1 MQMPVLARI
10 DAYPYRHRLAEVM
23 TAPVVTAPGDQSLG
37 EAAGLMDRLAISS
50 LLVTDP
56 VSGAV
61 AGIVT
66 ERDVLRA
73 VARRGAAALAEPLS
87 AFMSGP
93 VQGLPGDRFVYQA
106 LGRMD
111 RLGVRHLAVTDGR
124 GRPVG
129 IVTARSFLRQR
140 AGEALALGD
149 RIQVAEDAAGIA
161 AVRNR
166 LPDLAAALAA
176 EGVPALDT
184 AAVIAELLRDMTARA
199 AELAERE
206 VTAARGP
213 APAPWCVLVLGSAGR
228 GETLL
233 AFDQDNA
240 LIHAGDDA
248 DDAWYADMA
257 ERMVALLDAG
267 GVPRCRGGVMASN
280 PAWRHSAAGWRGIVE
295 HWVNAARPQ
304 DLLEVDVFFDLHP
317 VHGDRDFAE
326 SLRRDALTHARDVG
340 FLKNLGA
347 QLDAASPPLTIL
359 GRLRTEEG
367 RVDLKLGALWPV
379 AAAARV
385 LALRHG
391 VTATGTMARLERL
404 ACLGVLAEG
413 DRADLQGLYAM
424 AARLVLDQQV
434 ADARVGVVPSPRIDP
449 TRLDRATRRR
459 LCDALRIVGRLADV
473 VRDGLVAVRMSD
485 AVPVAPRP

>member
-1 MQMPVLARI
+1 MQVPVLSRI

-23 TAPVVTAPGDQSLG
+23 TAPVVTAPADLALG
-37 EAAGLMDRLAISS
+37 EAAGLMDRLGISS
-50 LLVTDP
+50 LLVTP
-56 VSGAV
+56 PGSTMV

-87 AFMSGP
+87 AIMSGP
-93 VQGLPGDRFVYQA
+93 VEGLPGDRFVYQA

-161 AVRNR
+161 AVRDR
-166 LPDLAAALAA
+166 LPDLAAALTA

-199 AELAERE
+199 AELAERA
-206 VTAARGP
+206 VTELRGP

-233 AFDQDNA
+233 SFDQDNA
-240 LIHAGDDA
+240 LVHAGDA
-248 DDAWYADMA
+248 TDDAWYADVA
-257 ERMVALLDAG
+257 ERMVTLLDAA

-280 PAWRHSAAGWRGIVE
+280 PAWRHSAEGWRE
-295 HWVNAARPQ
+295 LADHWVGAAKPQ

-317 VHGDRDFAE
+317 VHGDAALAE
-326 SLRRDALTHARDVG
+326 TLRREALVRARDTG

-359 GRLRTEEG
+359 GRLRTEDG

-404 ACLGVLAEG
+404 SCLGVLAEG
-413 DRADLQGLYAM
+413 DRTDLQGLYAL
-424 AARLVLDQQV
+424 AARLVLAQQI
-434 ADARVGVVPSPRIDP
+434 ADAGNGLAPSPRIDP
-449 TRLDRATRRR
+449 TRLDRMARRR
-459 LCDALRIVGRLADV
+459 LCDALRVVGRLADI

-485 AVPVAPRP
+485 VVPAVPRP